1 MHVGQ
6 FPASAANSLVE
17 GYCDDFVS
25 LASVLAQTLE
35 QISMRGIP
43 IDGSRA
49 SLERIENGMRN
60 LSDAIHELLERG
72 KVRGSLAGALDAASK
87 PQPNSAPAKP
97 TPQPAL
103 VGATAARPAP
113 GLRPA
118 GFGAAATAVRPA
130 ANAPATPTVARAAAT
145 TAPASTSRPT
155 AAPAAPAAAAAGE
168 SLKGTSQ
175 SMPLLSVFQFLGRM
189 RKAGVMRVRLGGE
202 DLLFEMQNGCIT
214 ATASNHCPHNE
225 QLDALLVEGN
235 ACTAEALDPILGRI
249 PPTRTE
255 AFADAAVAAGVVTEA
270 QVFDALARQQS
281 RRYTRACRSSD
292 AIYEFV
298 EGARQK
304 HEGRLRPP
312 PMPIA

>member
-6 FPASAANSLVE
+6 FPASAANSLIQ

-43 IDGSRA
+43 IDSSRA

-60 LSDAIHELLERG
+60 LADAIHELLERG
-72 KVRGSLAGALDAASK
+72 KVSGNLAGALNGASK
-87 PQPNSAPAKP
+87 PQPNAARARP

-103 VGATAARPAP
+103 TEAAPARAAP

-118 GFGAAATAVRPA
+118 SFGAAATTPAMPTAARPA
-130 ANAPATPTVARAAAT
+130 A
-145 TAPASTSRPT
+145 TAPAPT
-155 AAPAAPAAAAAGE
+155 FHPAAAPAVEG
-168 SLKGTSQ
+168 LRGTSQ
-175 SMPLLSVFQFLGRM
+175 SMPLLSVFQFLSRM
-189 RKAGVMRVRLGGE
+189 RKAGVMRVRLNGE
-202 DLLFEMQNGCIT
+202 DLLFEMQSGCIT
-214 ATASNHCPHNE
+214 ATASNNCPHAE
-225 QLDALLVEGN
+225 QLDALLVEGD

-249 PPTRTE
+249 PPTRAE

-270 QVFDALARQQS
+270 QIFDAMATQQN
-281 RRYTRACRSSD
+281 RRYTRACRSD
-292 AIYEFV
+292 NAVYEFV

-304 HEGRLRPP
+304 HGGRLRPP
-312 PMPIA
+312 PMPVA

>member
-6 FPASAANSLVE
+6 FPASAANSLVQ

-25 LASVLAQTLE
+25 LAAVLAQTLE

-72 KVRGSLAGALDAASK
+72 KVSGNLAGALDGASK
-87 PQPNSAPAKP
+87 PTANGAPARP
-97 TPQPAL
+97 AATPAL
-103 VGATAARPAP
+103 AGAAMSRPAP
-113 GLRPA
+113 GLRPT

-130 ANAPATPTVARAAAT
+130 ATASATPA
-145 TAPASTSRPT
+145 T
-155 AAPAAPAAAAAGE
+155 AAPAPKPRAAAAPAAAAAAGE
-168 SLKGTSQ
+168 GLKGTSQ

-214 ATASNHCPHNE
+214 ATASNHCPHTE
-225 QLDALLVEGN
+225 QLDALLVERG
-235 ACTAEALDPILGRI
+235 ACSSEALDPILGRI
-249 PPTRTE
+249 PPTRAE

-270 QVFDALARQQS
+270 QVFDALALQQN

-292 AIYEFV
+292 ASYEFV

-304 HEGRLRPP
+304 HDGRLRPP